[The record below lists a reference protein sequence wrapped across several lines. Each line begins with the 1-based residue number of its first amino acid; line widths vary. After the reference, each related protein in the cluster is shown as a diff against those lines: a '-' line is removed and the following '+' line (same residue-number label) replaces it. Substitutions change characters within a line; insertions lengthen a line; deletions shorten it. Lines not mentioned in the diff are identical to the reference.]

1 LGLSFFPTHH
11 PFKFLLR
18 ALNHDRTIISV
29 WVHHHINAKTNAWSI
44 MHDRVNTNKIGKSTF
59 RTRDY
64 WLRKHTFS
72 IYAKDSII
80 MMDTCV
86 VLMIYIHGTNTSDG
100 ASFPFRDIG
109 VYTLHEYSFRDIGVY
124 TLHEYLL
131 IVTFFCFK
139 LRSVS

>member
-1 LGLSFFPTHH
+1 
-11 PFKFLLR
+11 
-18 ALNHDRTIISV
+18 
-29 WVHHHINAKTNAWSI
+29 
-44 MHDRVNTNKIGKSTF
+44 MHDRVNTNKIGKSTV

-100 ASFPFRDIG
+100 ASFPFCDIG

-139 LRSVS
+139 FRSVSELLLSKRSRHFKNAKDTQISGTSSPGT